1 MQVNDKILSFRVVSI
16 RENAELGGK
25 LWEFV
30 HEPTGAKVAW
40 MDNGQSNK
48 LFSIGFKTIPTD
60 STGVFHILEHSV
72 LNGSR
77 KYPVKE
83 PFVNLLKTSMNTF
96 LNAMTFPDKTIF
108 PVSSRNE
115 QDFLNLTSVYL
126 DAVFCPAIYHNP
138 NIFYQEGWH
147 YELTQEDDKPIYN
160 GVVFNEMKG
169 AFSSAD
175 GVCMHGL
182 MKLLYSDSCYGH
194 ESGGDPVHIPE
205 LTYEQFIASHREFY
219 HPGNSYTYLDGA
231 VPLEKVFAMMEEY
244 FSQHTEPAKEH
255 PIAMQAATPYRQ
267 ETGYYEAAQDGQA
280 MLMMG
285 KRMLTFEDR
294 TALTA
299 MSLLATYLTGSN
311 EAPLKKAILASGI
324 AKEAAMYMEDSIA
337 QPFLGLQ
344 VKQLDDSRIQELME
358 LISDFL
364 ANHTLDK
371 EDLASTL
378 DQMEFSVRDVR
389 EPSGLM
395 RNIMGLNT
403 WLPGGDLLA
412 GMTFNEIF
420 TALRQGLEGDY
431 FEKLLRKIAFT
442 GDDAAMYILLP
453 SATKG
458 EEDRAAEAARLAKA
472 SEAWTAEDRKALVAL
487 NEKLAAWQAA
497 PDTPEQIATLPVL
510 PLDQINPVPET
521 VETVKTS
528 LGDVPVLLHKTDSK
542 EICHVNAYFSLADL
556 SVEQLQSLSFLTN
569 LLGELPTASHST
581 TQLEKLKK
589 SILGNLDFNVTA
601 YADLENSQVC
611 KPYFV
616 VSFSCLKL
624 KEAAACQLVAEILT
638 QTLYTAEES
647 QSLSAIIL
655 TQGKEQLLQ
664 GIIANGNR
672 FGSMRASAHFFAA
685 SALQEKMT
693 GCDFLLYL
701 RSLEE
706 PMTVQPESV
715 LTGLAALADKTFRR
729 SRLTL
734 SYACAQEPQSLE
746 GFVEALAGDGERLD
760 QAMVFPT
767 DGANAQEAVIIP
779 AAVSYAA
786 ASAAVS
792 VPNVGASDLLANI
805 LNYDYL
811 WNEVRVK
818 GGAYGCGVRVGLGGS
833 VGFSSYRDPSPVNS
847 LAVFAGAYDFLK
859 AFSQEGSP
867 LDGYIIGSPTAQDPL
882 MSGRDAARRADS
894 DYFTGICLE
903 DRTLWRKQ
911 LLATNRETLLKDN
924 SWLKDISFATCIIGN
939 KDALSQADTASWK
952 IITL

>member
-1 MQVNDKILSFRVVSI
+1 MQVNDKILSFRVVSV
-16 RENAELGGK
+16 RESQELGGR

-40 MDNGQSNK
+40 MDNGLSNK

-72 LNGSR
+72 LNGSK

-83 PFVNLLKTSMNTF
+83 PFVNLLKSSMNTF
-96 LNAMTFPDKTIF
+96 LNAMTFPDKTIY

-147 YELTQEDDKPIYN
+147 YELSREDDTPIYN

-169 AFSSAD
+169 AFSSPD

-182 MKLLYSDSCYGH
+182 MKLLYSDSCYGL

-205 LTYEQFIASHREFY
+205 LTYEQFIARHREFY

-244 FSQHTEPAKEH
+244 FSQHTEPAREH
-255 PIAMQAATPYRQ
+255 PIAMQPTTGYRQ
-267 ETGYYEAAQDGQA
+267 ETGFYEAAQDSQA
-280 MLMMG
+280 MLMAG
-285 KRMLTFEDR
+285 KRMGSWDDR
-294 TALTA
+294 KTLTAL
-299 MSLLATYLTGSN
+299 SLLCTYLTGSN

-324 AKEAAMYMEDSIA
+324 AKDASMYVEDSIA

-344 VKQLDDSRIQELME
+344 VKQLDEKRIDELMA
-358 LISDFL
+358 LIASFL
-364 ANHTLDK
+364 ASHRLDK

-378 DQMEFSVRDVR
+378 DQMEFSMRDVR

-420 TALRQGLEGDY
+420 SDLRQGLEGDY
-431 FEKLLRKIAFT
+431 FEKLLAGIGFT

-458 EEDRAAEAARLAKA
+458 EEDRAAEAQRLAAA
-472 SEAWTAEDRKALVAL
+472 SAAWTQEDRQAVISL
-487 NEKLAAWQAA
+487 NEKLAAWQAT
-497 PDTPEQIATLPVL
+497 PDSPEQVATLPLL
-510 PLDQINPVPET
+510 PLDQINPMPEVIPT
-521 VETVKTS
+521 RHVT
-528 LGDVPVLLHKTDSK
+528 LAGRPVLLHKTDSR
-542 EICHVNAYFSLADL
+542 EICHVNAYFTLADQT
-556 SVEQLQSLSFLTN
+556 VEAMQGLSFLTN
-569 LLGELPTASHST
+569 LLGELPTASHT
-581 TQLEKLKK
+581 VAQLEKLKK
-589 SILGNLDFNVTA
+589 SILGHLDFNVMTF
-601 YADLENSQVC
+601 ADPENSQVC
-611 KPYFV
+611 KPYFA
-616 VSFSCLKL
+616 VSFSCLKQ
-624 KEAAACQLVAEILT
+624 KEAAAFSLVEEILL
-638 QTLYTAEES
+638 QTRFAGEES
-647 QSLSAIIL
+647 QTLASIIL
-655 TQGKEQLLQ
+655 TQGKEELLQ
-664 GIIANGNR
+664 GIIASGNR
-672 FGSMRASAHFFAA
+672 FGLMRSGAHFFAA
-685 SALQEKMT
+685 SAISEKVT

-701 RSLEE
+701 RSLDERMKSGASAVMAE
-706 PMTVQPESV
+706 LAQ
-715 LTGLAALADKTFRR
+715 LTARTFAG
-729 SRLTL
+729 SRLTV
-734 SYACAQEPQSLE
+734 SYACAEDSTDLEDFVKAFPQ
-746 GFVEALAGDGERLD
+746 AGESIC
-760 QAMVFPT
+760 QVMAHPT
-767 DGANAQEAVIIP
+767 DGLAAREAVVIP

-786 ASAAVS
+786 ASASVS
-792 VPNVGASDLLANI
+792 IPSVGASDLLANI

-847 LAVFAGAYDFLK
+847 LGVFAGAYDFLA
-859 AFSQEGSP
+859 AFCQEAQQ

-882 MSGRDAARRADS
+882 MAGREAARRADS
-894 DYFTGICLE
+894 DYFTGTTVE
-903 DRTLWRKQ
+903 DRAAWRKQ
-911 LLATNRETLLKDN
+911 LLAMDSEKLLAEN
-924 SWLKDISFATCIIGN
+924 SWLKDITFATCIIGN
-939 KDALSQADTASWK
+939 KDAISQADTTGWR